1 MESPFLTRARAL
13 HEAHPVVDTLAP
25 NWDAEMY
32 LAPEMAELARRLQAD
47 GISRGQIQARLG
59 EELAARIG
67 TDAALREGY
76 LAYWTRAGVA
86 AASTSLLFSGPPSR
100 AWEYVQRSIDRS
112 EQILAGLDGAIVLA
126 RSADDVVAA
135 HRRGQRTIVFNCQ
148 NADPIGDDLDRVDAL
163 WHRGV
168 RIVQVTYNLRNLYGD
183 GCLERRDGGLSRF
196 GASLV
201 ERLNRARIVV
211 DVSHSSDQTGFDAIE
226 ASDRPIAIT
235 HAAARAISGH
245 PRAKPDALL
254 RRVGETGGFVGV
266 VAVPA
271 IISPTGR
278 GATIDLMIDHLLH
291 VMDVAGSAV
300 VGIGTDWGK
309 PYYQVMRWEYATVA
323 EAVQRGGFD
332 WVGWLPEH
340 HFDPNEQCAGL
351 ETWDLWPHIT
361 ARMLERGIAEETVI
375 GIIGGNFLRFW
386 RDATA

>member
-1 MESPFLTRARAL
+1 VESPLLTRARAL
-13 HEAHPVVDTLAP
+13 HAAQPVVDTLAP

-32 LAPEMAELARRLQAD
+32 LAPGMADLARKLQAE
-47 GISRGQIQARLG
+47 GVSRAQIQARLG

-67 TDAALREGY
+67 TDAVLREGY
-76 LAYWTRAGVA
+76 LAYWARAGVTA
-86 AASTSLLFSGPPSR
+86 GSTSLLFSGPPSR
-100 AWEYVQRSIDRS
+100 AWEQVQRSIDRS
-112 EQILAGLDGAIVLA
+112 ERILAGFDGAIVLA
-126 RSADDVVAA
+126 RSADDITAA

-163 WHRGV
+163 WQRGV

-196 GASLV
+196 GGELV
-201 ERLNRARIVV
+201 ERLNRSRIVV
-211 DVSHSSDQTGFDAIE
+211 DVSHSSDQTGYDAIE

-271 IISPTGR
+271 IISRDGR

-291 VMDVAGSAV
+291 VMNVAGAAAV
-300 VGIGTDWGK
+300 GVGTDWGK

-340 HFDPNEQCAGL
+340 HFDPNEQCEGL
-351 ETWDLWPHIT
+351 ETWDRWPHLT
-361 ARMLERGIAEETVI
+361 ARMLERGMDERSVI
-375 GIIGGNFLRFW
+375 GLIGGNFLRFW
-386 RDATA
+386 RDTTA